1 MWDGFIQD
9 SQPEGQKSLFD
20 DESKDAIVANAPG
33 VSRNSDKAG
42 STAPPPKE
50 EIPLGSR
57 LVAGK
62 VGETITLRVKL
73 LENHTIVLAGSGS
86 GKTVLLRR
94 LVEEVALLGIPAIV
108 IDAANDLATLDEKWP
123 TPPGD
128 WQPEDKQKA
137 ERYHKQVEVVVW
149 TPGKE
154 SGNALALEPL
164 PDLTA
169 VSDDVD
175 ELEEAVAMV
184 GGSLGLIVAPGRA
197 QAANF
202 KLGLLAA
209 SLRYFATHGGGRLQ
223 DFIDLLRDLPPE
235 AGLRIDK
242 ASKLAEQ
249 MGDAL
254 TAAVAT
260 NPLLRSSGTALDPDC
275 VVWG

>member
-1 MWDGFIQD
+1 MDLFKIA
-9 SQPEGQKSLFD
+9 SPKVRNVFD

-42 STAPPPKE
+42 STRRHQRKRFPS
-50 EIPLGSR
+50 GSR

-137 ERYHKQVEVVVW
+137 M
-149 TPGKE
+149 
-154 SGNALALEPL
+154 L
-164 PDLTA
+164 P
-169 VSDDVD
+169 
-175 ELEEAVAMV
+175 
-184 GGSLGLIVAPGRA
+184 
-197 QAANF
+197 
-202 KLGLLAA
+202 
-209 SLRYFATHGGGRLQ
+209 
-223 DFIDLLRDLPPE
+223 
-235 AGLRIDK
+235 
-242 ASKLAEQ
+242 
-249 MGDAL
+249 
-254 TAAVAT
+254 
-260 NPLLRSSGTALDPDC
+260 
-275 VVWG
+275 